1 MLLCTCSINFDNM
14 RSRELR
20 KHLLKLGHDREEL
33 SKILDRKELKVLA
46 EEFYNQKRQ
55 YDDDAAFRARGV
67 QFSIGCIVVASIF
80 IFWGPISTL
89 FSSFRSSVDGF
100 VYQIKERFRLISMSI
115 VNRFPL
121 AAVCLMLAVF
131 LDVLQPLIQLSILA
145 SWIIPTASP
154 FRRFLIPMP
163 NFPITIDHF
172 LGKKEGRSSKPSSSI
187 GDIGGMGVNVAPM
200 ILMYVSSYLKH
211 RLEDFGASR
220 LISVVE
226 AKQKRRDG
234 REAVRTFRSKLDLQS
249 KDVMMDFADAS
260 DTNIDRQQYSSSCGS
275 SINRGDRENL
285 PERVP
290 RPVGHS
296 PFEQHQGSMRST
308 FLEHVHNGP
317 PAAFQTDECTVDD
330 GDFWLTEET
339 TS

>member
-1 MLLCTCSINFDNM
+1 MVLCACSTNFDNM

-20 KHLLKLGHDREEL
+20 KHLLKLGHDRDEL

-46 EEFYNQKRQ
+46 EEFYNQKKQ

-80 IFWGPISTL
+80 IFWGPISSVL
-89 FSSFRSSVDGF
+89 SSFQSWVDGF

-121 AAVCLMLAVF
+121 AAVCLMLAVL

-154 FRRFLIPMP
+154 LRRFLIPMP

-172 LGKKEGRSSKPSSSI
+172 LGKKEGRSSKASSSI

-200 ILMYVSSYLKH
+200 VLMYISSYLKH

-220 LISVVE
+220 LIFVVE

-234 REAVRTFRSKLDLQS
+234 REAVRTFRSKLDLQN
-249 KDVMMDFADAS
+249 KDFMMDFADNG
-260 DTNIDRQQYSSSCGS
+260 DNDLNRQQYSSSCGS
-275 SINRGDRENL
+275 SSSRGDRENL
-285 PERVP
+285 TERVP

-296 PFEQHQGSMRST
+296 PFEQHQGTVRSA

-317 PAAFQTDECTVDD
+317 STIFQADDNTVDD

-339 TS
+339 TR